1 MSNGTIKKINNKV
14 IKFCLFQ
21 VLNRGKC
28 IYQWNYKAMIISIY
42 KAVIRSMQN
51 KEEQKTA
58 LIYIETWIENEE
70 I

>member
-1 MSNGTIKKINNKV
+1 
-14 IKFCLFQ
+14 
-21 VLNRGKC
+21 
-28 IYQWNYKAMIISIY
+28 MIISIY

-58 LIYIETWIENEE
+58 LIFIETWIENEE